1 MLGGWLCS
9 GVVSIWASFLSS
21 RSPSPR
27 SGGGACPK
35 LHQWLCN
42 PRSADKSGHSGLA
55 RFRVRSECDII
66 MLGRN
71 RPFISYWFPGS
82 PGIAMLPVGFQ
93 YGSCPVRH
101 FNGCTVTV
109 RAQAEV
115 CDQALAAIQL
125 SGFRIHVAFRSHRD
139 VFRRRGSGMV
149 DRVHHASG
157 FSTSGSAALPAL
169 LSCKHF
175 LYRRVYVL
183 LVVCVALRFAG
194 SML

>member
-1 MLGGWLCS
+1 MASAAEQVCGLSCWGDGSARQWWE
-9 GVVSIWASFLSS
+9 GVISIWASFLSS

-71 RPFISYWFPGS
+71 RPFISFWFPGS

-93 YGSCPVRH
+93 DGSRPVRH
-101 FNGCTVTV
+101 FDGCTVTV

-125 SGFRIHVAFRSHRD
+125 SGDGVSLFLRFEFFRIHVALRSHRD
-139 VFRRRGSGMV
+139 VFRRRGSGTV

-157 FSTSGSAALPAL
+157 SSASGSA
-169 LSCKHF
+169 
-175 LYRRVYVL
+175 V
-183 LVVCVALRFAG
+183 
-194 SML
+194 